1 MADYK
6 ELLGK
11 LADKVKDA
19 AESSGVMDVYAQG
32 ANRARAFGQ
41 LTKLTVE
48 LSREQE
54 ELKRIYAEIGQLY
67 YEQHTAAPEGVFVPL
82 FERCGKISEVDKY
95 VWSQAARQIARWQV
109 RFGKTIPVSVNLS
122 RVDVF
127 DPALEKNLK
136 DRDLSPKIITGHTGW
151 TDNFEF
157 VFRHRDKVCNSLKK
171 QKPHDPSAP
180 YDGYKEDDDTEENA
194 RKNSLPKVIP
204 SEDCT

>member
-32 ANRARAFGQ
+32 ANRARAFGK

-82 FERCGKISEVDKY
+82 FEQAGRISDGIRERR
-95 VWSQAARQIARWQV
+95 ARIEALKESSGLTDQNDIDV
-109 RFGKTIPVSVNLS
+109 EIGDFDDVVSATEADGMTV
-122 RVDVF
+122 
-127 DPALEKNLK
+127 EIKK
-136 DRDLSPKIITGHTGW
+136 DG
-151 TDNFEF
+151 E
-157 VFRHRDKVCNSLKK
+157 
-171 QKPHDPSAP
+171 
-180 YDGYKEDDDTEENA
+180 
-194 RKNSLPKVIP
+194 
-204 SEDCT
+204 